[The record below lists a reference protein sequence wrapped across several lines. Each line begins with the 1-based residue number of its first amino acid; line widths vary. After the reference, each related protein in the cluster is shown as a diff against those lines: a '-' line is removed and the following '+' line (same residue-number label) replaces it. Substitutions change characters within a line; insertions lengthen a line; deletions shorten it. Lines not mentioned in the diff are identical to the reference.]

1 MKVVPPGRY
10 RPVFLRYETDE
21 TTGISEPIV
30 PNEGLI
36 LKVCPGIN
44 VDIIDCGNTMKERAS
59 LDQDVNGVR
68 KELDRKN
75 DEIEAEH
82 SSIRGYIENTGAFM
96 GPILSVRKCFASDP
110 KVRFQA
116 AAAGGLTA
124 LSEYLLSSKKVSFI
138 HHIRADKPNN
148 PMLSVIHKST
158 TKDELLQG
166 SQSRYG
172 PVAPLENI
180 IQILNEK
187 TPFCFIGKPCDVN
200 GLSNLAKYYPFLLA

>member
-1 MKVVPPGRY
+1 
-10 RPVFLRYETDE
+10 
-21 TTGISEPIV
+21 
-30 PNEGLI
+30 
-36 LKVCPGIN
+36 
-44 VDIIDCGNTMKERAS
+44 
-59 LDQDVNGVR
+59 
-68 KELDRKN
+68 
-75 DEIEAEH
+75 
-82 SSIRGYIENTGAFM
+82 M
-96 GPILSVRKCFASDP
+96 GSILSVRKCFASDP
-110 KVRFQA
+110 KVRFRA

-124 LSEYLLSSKKVSFI
+124 LSEYLLASKKVNFI

-200 GLSNLAKYYPFLLA
+200 GLSNLAKYYPDVDKYVCFKFTISCGMIPDQSMYLEWLEEKHMKPEDVVEFRYRGCGCPGASPYAKTEVKDERVKLEMNNTALNKIIT